1 MSKHRRKHRDRNGND
16 FNNGFDLGN
25 FDLGQMGNLLN
36 NVDPNQ
42 LSGLLNNIDMSQ
54 LSSMFQGGAPESQ
67 EKSSLG
73 SSGKVSGDRRIELL
87 NAIKPLVDADKS
99 RLLDSIIQLYAI
111 SKIIKK

>member
-1 MSKHRRKHRDRNGND
+1 MSKHRRKHRDQSGND

-36 NVDPNQ
+36 NIDPNQ

-54 LSSMFQGGAPESQ
+54 LSSMFQGGSPENQ
-67 EKSSLG
+67 GKSSSGG
-73 SSGKVSGDRRIELL
+73 SNKVSGDRRMELL
-87 NAIKPLVDADKS
+87 NALKPMVDADKS